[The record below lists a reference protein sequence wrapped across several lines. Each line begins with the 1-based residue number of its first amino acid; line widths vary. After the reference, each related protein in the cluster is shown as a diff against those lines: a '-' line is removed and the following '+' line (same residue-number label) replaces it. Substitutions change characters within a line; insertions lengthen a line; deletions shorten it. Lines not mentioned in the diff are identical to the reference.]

1 MINHRHGGRDLV
13 RRFAGLIAAI
23 LIGAVLLLW
32 AWNTVATELLGAPQA
47 GFRHGLAFA
56 AAVAGVAVLIA
67 IAKSLAGAGF
77 SRHGG
82 GDQAR

>member
-1 MINHRHGGRDLV
+1 V
-13 RRFAGLIAAI
+13 RRFGGLIAAI